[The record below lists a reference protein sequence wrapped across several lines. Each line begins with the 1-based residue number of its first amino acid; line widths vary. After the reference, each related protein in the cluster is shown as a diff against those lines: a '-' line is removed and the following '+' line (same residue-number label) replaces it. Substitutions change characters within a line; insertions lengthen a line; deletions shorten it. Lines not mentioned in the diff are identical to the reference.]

1 MKNKKFLVILIIT
14 LFIFASFLVFYKVSI
29 KDLPAKCI
37 ERAMTSGS
45 CDKLLV
51 GYQYDLLTRK
61 CVEFRGGGCS
71 GSVPFNA
78 IETCQK
84 TCE

>member
-1 MKNKKFLVILIIT
+1 MKNKKFLVIVIIT
-14 LFIFASFLVFYKVSI
+14 LFIFASFLVFYKLSY

-45 CDKLLV
+45 CDKLLI

-71 GSVPFNA
+71 GSVPFNDL
-78 IETCQK
+78 ETCQK